1 MASKKQPSHKIMSLD
16 PNSKEGFG
24 FAEYPIFFIG
34 QIQRKNF
41 KNLSVAL
48 KPFGLIPLEWRTL
61 AQLQEE
67 DGLSVSELAEI
78 VISERSALSRLMGSM
93 ENKGLLKR
101 IVSKKDQRE
110 TLVKLTKKGRQVF
123 EEILPIVRKQLAW
136 TLEGLSEEQQRELM
150 LLLGKLY
157 ENVNRSPFA

>member
-1 MASKKQPSHKIMSLD
+1 MVSKKQSSQKITSLE
-16 PNSKEGFG
+16 PNSREGFSL
-24 FAEYPIFFIG
+24 AEYPIFFIG

-41 KNLSVAL
+41 KNLSAAL

-78 VISERSALSRLMGSM
+78 VVSERSALSRLMGSM
-93 ENKGLLKR
+93 EEKGLLKR
-101 IVSKKDQRE
+101 LVSKKDQRE

-136 TLEGLSEEQQRELM
+136 TLEGLTEKQQRGLM